1 MRVSKCIPLTLR
13 TLWIHL
19 PDICPHKSATCNTIQ
34 HRLLYMSR
42 AFSLS
47 LTYQRPSSASVPLI
61 AVFSL
66 HREMGFKQ
74 QAKRNSREIYQ
85 LSPYICLWLSVS
97 QGHPGALCFL
107 SLRLSSDCTMRIN
120 YSAAVS
126 GFPAQSQSQMELCA
140 NGLLLYLAPL
150 FEDEAHGESG

>member
-1 MRVSKCIPLTLR
+1 MNTPARPFAHTR
-13 TLWIHL
+13 AQ
-19 PDICPHKSATCNTIQ
+19 SATQ
-34 HRLLYMSR
+34 SWLLYVSR
-42 AFSLS
+42 AFSLA
-47 LTYQRPSSASVPLI
+47 LTYQRPRSASVPLI

-74 QAKRNSREIYQ
+74 QAKKKNSREIYK
-85 LSPYICLWLSVS
+85 LSPYLCLWLSVS

-150 FEDEAHGESG
+150 LEDEARGESG